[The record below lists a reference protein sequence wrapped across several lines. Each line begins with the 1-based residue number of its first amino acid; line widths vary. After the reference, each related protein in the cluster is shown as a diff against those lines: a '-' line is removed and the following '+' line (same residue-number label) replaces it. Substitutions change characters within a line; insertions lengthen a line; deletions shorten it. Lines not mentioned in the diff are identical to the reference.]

1 MKKTLLAL
9 TLVFALVAPLNASA
23 AIKAGASCKKAG
35 QTSTVA
41 GKKYTCIK
49 SGNKLVWN
57 KGTPIAKPKPVATP
71 TPTPTPTPTATPTP
85 TPTPTATPT
94 PTTTPK
100 PITTSIPIYTG
111 GAGATTN
118 SQVSFELP
126 ILLQPSEGFNLKLW
140 IYDPN
145 DRRKPLSFSGVW
157 FNKDNEGWKSIRAN
171 GDGTVFAKWLPGNYL
186 FDISEPSEA
195 LANQYPRRRYSA
207 IVAQDGKVTVNNLT
221 PNSLGFFT
229 VTTYFVDLSQI
240 PVFSPKNQCQL
251 QNSNRNNSLSVGF
264 PRANNRLK
272 NSGLIRAIFI
282 PVDFPN
288 LQGRGNP
295 SEIYFEMARGLNE
308 YFETVSSGKV
318 SFQIEIL
325 KDYVRMPFESTKHR
339 LGVWNEG
346 NPDAYWEETIAAAD
360 PYVDYSKFD
369 VAYVL
374 SPTDILPSTI
384 AYGPAFP
391 RTIITNDGGLNNGSF
406 SGADAYQRFP
416 GADWKWIAHETGHLF
431 GLHDLY
437 TIEPQVPTF
446 GTWDLMSLNW
456 SRTAIEL
463 SSWNRYISGWLEENQ
478 VECHLREDIQ
488 NSAKEI
494 QLVPLVEKVSGI
506 KSAFVRISPTK
517 ILVAEYR
524 RTGGLDFIPA
534 PEAGVLVYTVDM
546 TIESIRGGWQ
556 VQRRVGSVTRD
567 FTDAAL
573 KAKDKIVVDGIAIEV
588 LELTEASARIKFS
601 KP

>member
-1 MKKTLLAL
+1 MKKYLLSIVL
-9 TLVFALVAPLNASA
+9 IFALVAPLNANA

-41 GKKYTCIK
+41 GKKYTCVK
-49 SGNKLVWN
+49 SGKKLVWN
-57 KGTPIAKPKPVATP
+57 KGTAIAKPKPVA

-94 PTTTPK
+94 PTPK

-111 GAGATTN
+111 GPGNLQNT
-118 SQVSFELP
+118 QVSFELP
-126 ILLQPSEGFNLKLW
+126 MAPQPSAGFNLKLW
-140 IYDPN
+140 VHDPN
-145 DRRKPLSFSGVW
+145 NSKRSLNSNGIW
-157 FNKDNEGWKSIRAN
+157 FNKDNQGWKFLQGNS
-171 GDGTVFAKWLPGNYL
+171 DGTVFGNWSPGNYI
-186 FDISEPSEA
+186 FDTVEPSPA
-195 LANQYPRRRYSA
+195 LANQYPRRTYSA
-207 IVAQDGKVTVNNLT
+207 TVAQDGKVTVNNLT
-221 PNSLGFFT
+221 ANSLGFFT
-229 VTTYFVDLSQI
+229 VTTYFVDQSQI

-251 QNSNRNNSLSVGF
+251 QNNNRNNSLSVGF

-272 NSGLIRAIFI
+272 SSGVIRAIFI

-288 LQGRGNP
+288 LQGTGNP
-295 SEIYFEMARGLNE
+295 SEIYFEMARGLNA

-318 SFQIEIL
+318 SFQIETL

-346 NPDAYWEETIAAAD
+346 NPNAYWEETIAAAD

-369 VAYVL
+369 VAYIL

-391 RTIITNDGGLNNGSF
+391 RTIITNDGELYNGSF

-437 TIEPQVPTF
+437 TIEPQAPTF

-478 VECHLREDIQ
+478 VECHSQEDIQ
-488 NSAKEI
+488 KSAKEI

-506 KSAFVRISPTK
+506 KTSLIRISPTK

-524 RTGGLDFIPA
+524 RTGGLDVIPVT
-534 PEAGVLVYTVDM
+534 EAGVLVYTVDM

-567 FTDAAL
+567 LTDAAL
-573 KAKDKIVVDGIAIEV
+573 KTKDKIVVEGISIEV
-588 LELTEASARIKFS
+588 LEVTDSVARIKLS

>member
-1 MKKTLLAL
+1 MKKS
-9 TLVFALVAPLNASA
+9 LVSLILIFALVAPMNATAS
-23 AIKAGASCKKAG
+23 IKAGGSCKKAG
-35 QTSTVA
+35 QTSTFA

-49 SGNKLVWN
+49 SGKKLVWN
-57 KGTPIAKPKPVATP
+57 KGVAIAKPTPVATAVPTPIPTPTVTP
-71 TPTPTPTPTATPTP
+71 TPTPTVTPTP
-85 TPTPTATPT
+85 TP
-94 PTTTPK
+94 
-100 PITTSIPIYTG
+100 TSIPIYTG
-111 GAGATTN
+111 GAGSLTN
-118 SQVSFELP
+118 LQVSFELP
-126 ILLQPSEGFNLKLW
+126 ILPQPSEGFNLKLW
-140 IYDPN
+140 IHDPN
-145 DRRKPLSFSGVW
+145 DSKKPLSSTGIW

-171 GDGTVFAKWLPGNYL
+171 GDGTVFGKWLPGSYL
-186 FDISEPSEA
+186 FDTTEPSQA
-195 LANQYPRRRYSA
+195 LASQYPRRRYSA
-207 IVAQDGKVTVNNLT
+207 TVGQDGKVTVNNLT

-229 VTTYFVDLSQI
+229 VTTFFVNQSQI

-251 QNSNRNNSLSVGF
+251 QNSNRDNSLSVGF
-264 PRANNRLK
+264 PRANKRLK
-272 NSGLIRAIFI
+272 NSGVIKAIFI

-288 LQGRGNP
+288 LVGTGNP
-295 SEIYFEMARGLNE
+295 AELYFEMARGLNE

-318 SFQIEIL
+318 SFQTEIL

-346 NPDAYWEETIAAAD
+346 NPNAYWEESIAAAD
-360 PYVDYSKFD
+360 AFVDYSKFD

-374 SPTDILPSTI
+374 SPVDILSSTI

-391 RTIITNDGGLNNGSF
+391 RTVITNDGELNNGSF

-416 GADWKWIAHETGHLF
+416 GASWKWIAHETGHLF

-437 TIEPQVPTF
+437 TLESQAPTF

-463 SSWNRYISGWLEENQ
+463 SSWNRYITGWLEENQ
-478 VECHLREDIQ
+478 VQCYSREEIE
-488 NSAKEI
+488 SSTKEI
-494 QLVPLVEKVSGI
+494 QLVPLVEKVTGV
-506 KSAFVRISPTK
+506 KSSLVRISPTK

-524 RTGGLDFIPA
+524 RTGGLDVIPVT
-534 PEAGVLVYTVDM
+534 EAGVLVYTVDM

-567 FTDAAL
+567 LTDAAL
-573 KAKDKIVVDGIAIEV
+573 KAKDKIVVEGISIEV
-588 LELTEASARIKFS
+588 LEVTDTTARIKLS